1 MESASTRTEKLTVQ
15 HEGNPRDRVPVAR
28 VSCDKCPAQV
38 CESDPAQDMGIR
50 GDIVGIVEADELG
63 MKHRLVNE
71 PGDEGEPQTN
81 EHRLPQPFHIEFPE
95 GSVFPHVRVDPN
107 FSDITQQ
114 D

>member
-1 MESASTRTEKLTVQ
+1 
-15 HEGNPRDRVPVAR
+15 
-28 VSCDKCPAQV
+28 
-38 CESDPAQDMGIR
+38 
-50 GDIVGIVEADELG
+50 
-63 MKHRLVNE
+63 MKHRLVNK

-95 GSVFPHVRVDPN
+95 GRAFPHIRVDPN